1 MIVPQL
7 PHITVLSIG
16 LSQMFV
22 PAIIRIFFDFKE
34 ESKEKKTEENGKKK
48 ENAGEVPQEKTSKT
62 CLTILKIITRFF
74 VFIMFLVHFAVIGYN
89 AYIRGLDEHWI
100 ALLYLHIIWS
110 SLKYAGN
117 YLKVD
122 NKISPPKK
130 NFETDYMRSWIASIF
145 QIISKINL
153 YSFNNG
159 SHLKNYALRTPLAVI
174 FLLSVCQNK
183 HR

>member
-16 LSQMFV
+16 LSQTFV
-22 PAIIRIFFDFKE
+22 PAIIRILFDFQE
-34 ESKEKKTEENGKKK
+34 ESKKKKTGENGNTE

-62 CLTILKIITRFF
+62 CLKILKVVTRIF

-89 AYIRGLDEHWI
+89 AYIRGLDDHWI

-122 NKISPPKK
+122 NKLFPPKK

-153 YSFNNG
+153 YLLNG
-159 SHLKNYALRTPLAVI
+159 SHLKNYALRTPLALEL
-174 FLLSVCQNK
+174 FPFSLCQNK
-183 HR
+183 HG

>member
-1 MIVPQL
+1 
-7 PHITVLSIG
+7 
-16 LSQMFV
+16 MFV

-34 ESKEKKTEENGKKK
+34 EPKENKTEENRKTE
-48 ENAGEVPQEKTSKT
+48 ENAGEVPQEKKSKT
-62 CLTILKIITRFF
+62 CLTILRGVTRFF

-89 AYIRGLDEHWI
+89 AYIQGLDEHWI

-117 YLKVD
+117 YLKID
-122 NKISPPKK
+122 NKLFPPKT

-159 SHLKNYALRTPLAVI
+159 SHFKNYAI
-174 FLLSVCQNK
+174 
-183 HR
+183 

>member
-1 MIVPQL
+1 
-7 PHITVLSIG
+7 
-16 LSQMFV
+16 MFV
-22 PAIIRIFFDFKE
+22 PAIIRIFFDFQE
-34 ESKEKKTEENGKKK
+34 ESKEKKTEENGKTE

-62 CLTILKIITRFF
+62 CLKVLKVVTRFF
-74 VFIMFLVHFAVIGYN
+74 VFIIFLVHFAVIGYN

-122 NKISPPKK
+122 NKLFPKK

-153 YSFNNG
+153 YSLNNRR
-159 SHLKNYALRTPLAVI
+159 HLKNYAIRTPLVVI
-174 FLLSVCQNK
+174 FPFSLCQNK
-183 HR
+183 HL